1 MDHNQA
7 IELNAAEK
15 YVLRE
20 LPEDLQEAYE
30 QHFFDCSICAA
41 DIKAAA
47 IFAETTREIFAEE
60 HDHPATDP
68 ERGSVWSRWLRP
80 AIAVPVFAA
89 LLLLVGYQ
97 NLVTI
102 PQLKS
107 GPTAS
112 LQVLNTFSLAAAD
125 SRGGAVRI
133 PLSRGQ
139 GFALDFD
146 IPSAKGFAQFLCQL
160 RDDSGRVLHQVT
172 VTAEQA
178 NKTVELFVPAGMM
191 HPGTYSIV
199 IAGDADH
206 NAQFREQNQIAKL
219 NFEVVLDN

>member
-60 HDHPATDP
+60 HDRPATGNAP
-68 ERGSVWSRWLRP
+68 EHGSSWSLWLRP

-89 LLLLVGYQ
+89 LFLLVGYQ
-97 NLVTI
+97 NLLTI

-107 GPTAS
+107 A
-112 LQVLNTFSLAAAD
+112 
-125 SRGGAVRI
+125 
-133 PLSRGQ
+133 
-139 GFALDFD
+139 
-146 IPSAKGFAQFLCQL
+146 
-160 RDDSGRVLHQVT
+160 
-172 VTAEQA
+172 
-178 NKTVELFVPAGMM
+178 PA
-191 HPGTYSIV
+191 
-199 IAGDADH
+199 
-206 NAQFREQNQIAKL
+206 
-219 NFEVVLDN
+219 

>member
-80 AIAVPVFAA
+80 AIAVPVFAT

-133 PLSRGQ
+133 PLSRG
-139 GFALDFD
+139 
-146 IPSAKGFAQFLCQL
+146 KGFAQFLCQL